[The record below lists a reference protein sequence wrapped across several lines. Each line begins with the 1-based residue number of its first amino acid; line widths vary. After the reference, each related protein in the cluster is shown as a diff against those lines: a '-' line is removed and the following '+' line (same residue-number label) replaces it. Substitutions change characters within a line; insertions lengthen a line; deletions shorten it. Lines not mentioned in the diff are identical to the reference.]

1 MNAAVSRAEVL
12 GYEVDRAGLEETV
25 QRCRALIAAG
35 EPSHQVSLN
44 AAKLVRARSDERL
57 AEILH
62 SADLLNAD
70 GESIVWASKLLGDP
84 LPERVAGIDL
94 MYRLLAEAEQR
105 GYSVYVL
112 GAKDEVLQ
120 EAIKRLRDLHPGL
133 RFAGWRDG
141 YFPVAEEAAVAQSIR

>member
-70 GESIVWASKLLGDP
+70 GESIVWASRLLGDP

-94 MYRLLAEAEQR
+94 MFRLLEVAEREGLGVFFLGGRAQ
-105 GYSVYVL
+105 VL
-112 GAKDEVLQ
+112 ARAVENVR
-120 EAIKRLRDLHPGL
+120 ASYPRLRIGGSHH
-133 RFAGWRDG
+133 G
-141 YFPVAEEAAVAQSIR
+141 YFDDAE